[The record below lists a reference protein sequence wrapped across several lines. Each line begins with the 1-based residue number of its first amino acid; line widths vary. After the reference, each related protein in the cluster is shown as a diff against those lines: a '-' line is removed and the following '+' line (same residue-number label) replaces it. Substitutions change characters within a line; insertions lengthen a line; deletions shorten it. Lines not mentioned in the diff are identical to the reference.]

1 MNNVPCVA
9 YSDTRAFIA
18 GFGVCL
24 ICVAPII
31 VFLWR
36 ALDSKIRALKKEKAW
51 CASLELYISSQRTR
65 LDDRASEIVVLT
77 TAGLTAAIKAAQ
89 FDEQR
94 AALRIRLVDLADR
107 LQRVVEASW
116 TLRRPNARRAG
127 CLCEAFSDGSLA
139 PTLLTGVSRLISR
152 RGLTNPNVT
161 FNVDQ
166 PKAGFILF
174 RSELIRCVA

>member
-9 YSDTRAFIA
+9 YSETRAFIA

-24 ICVAPII
+24 ICVAPFI
-31 VFLWR
+31 VFPCR

-51 CASLELYISSQRTR
+51 SASLELYISSLRTC

-116 TLRRPNARRAG
+116 TLRRFQT
-127 CLCEAFSDGSLA
+127 LVELA
-139 PTLLTGVSRLISR
+139 ASVKRLATGV
-152 RGLTNPNVT
+152 
-161 FNVDQ
+161 
-166 PKAGFILF
+166 
-174 RSELIRCVA
+174 

>member
-9 YSDTRAFIA
+9 YSETHAFIA

-24 ICVAPII
+24 ICVAPFI
-31 VFLWR
+31 VFLCR

-51 CASLELYISSQRTR
+51 SASLELYISSLRTC

-116 TLRRPNARRAG
+116 TLRRFQT
-127 CLCEAFSDGSLA
+127 LVELA
-139 PTLLTGVSRLISR
+139 ASVKRLATGVSHRLF
-152 RGLTNPNVT
+152 GLPSH
-161 FNVDQ
+161 
-166 PKAGFILF
+166 ASSLEEG
-174 RSELIRCVA
+174 